1 MESPLK
7 KGERIRG
14 SWKDLIVLLFCGGLG
29 IELGLDTMITSYLQ
43 QDSRSTE
50 ILFLLKLRIKKK

>member
-1 MESPLK
+1 MAA
-7 KGERIRG
+7 GEI
-14 SWKDLIVLLFCGGLG
+14 LLFLYRVGVRYRGGLG
-29 IELGLDTMITSYLQ
+29 IELGLDTMIISYLQ